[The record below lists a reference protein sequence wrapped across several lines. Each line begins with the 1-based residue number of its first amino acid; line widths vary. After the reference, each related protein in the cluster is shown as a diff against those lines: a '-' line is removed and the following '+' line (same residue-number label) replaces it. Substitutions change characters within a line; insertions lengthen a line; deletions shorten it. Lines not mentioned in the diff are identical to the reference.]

1 MKKKRKFYPTAALL
15 FTFIAAVTVSD
26 LVNPVR
32 TFSEME
38 NRELKTSSRL
48 TLSRV
53 VSGDFQKRYEEVLAD
68 QFVGRDG
75 WITLKSE
82 TESALLKTENNGVL
96 YGKNGA
102 LFGKLISCNE
112 EQLEKNAGFIRT

>member
-26 LVNPVR
+26 LASPVR

-53 VSGDFQKRYEEVLAD
+53 ISGDFQKRYEEVLAD

-75 WITLKSE
+75 WITLKLSLIHISE
-82 TESALLKTENNGVL
+82 PT
-96 YGKNGA
+96 
-102 LFGKLISCNE
+102 
-112 EQLEKNAGFIRT
+112 RP